1 MAVQRR
7 KRGALA
13 VVAALIAGGTGVAGG
28 AGVASASPA
37 ADDPSPPGGATVTL
51 ITGDRV
57 TVHGGDRPGTITGG
71 PGRERVA
78 FRTVTA
84 DGRLSVIPSD
94 AERGLAEG
102 RLDPRL
108 FDVTTLV
115 ESGYGDTAE
124 LPLILTRADGARPAL
139 ASLDTTAEL
148 PAIGSFAAT
157 SDKSPTAFRALLDEP
172 GITRVWLDGKR
183 EPALDRSTAQIGAP
197 AAWGSG
203 LTGAGVAVAV
213 LDTGVDETHPDLV
226 GRQVAEANFTEDP
239 DTTDRD
245 GHGTH
250 VAATIA
256 GGDAQYRGV
265 APDARILDGKVCVSG
280 GCAESWIL
288 AGMQWAVEQG
298 ADVVNLSLGGRDTP
312 EVDPLEEALTTLS
325 ERSGALFVVAA
336 GNDGATRT
344 VGSPGSADAALTVG
358 AVDRDDAVAPFSSR
372 GPRVGDGAVKPD
384 VTAPGVGIVAARAG
398 AGQLPGED
406 GRTALS
412 GTSMATPHVAGAA
425 ALLKQRHPE
434 WTGQQVK
441 AALVASATPTEGAS
455 VFAQGAGRVDLARA
469 IGQSLTSEP
478 SSLPLGLQRWPHDD
492 DVPVARELTY
502 RNDGD
507 RELVLDLSV
516 VGGELP
522 EGLIT
527 VSPSRVTVPAR
538 GTATA
543 TVTGDTAVDAPD
555 GAHGGL
561 VLARS
566 GDAVALRTPVAVERE
581 VESHEVT
588 LKALDGDGKPTAD
601 GLVTLQDVVTGESR
615 GLLPAEGGTTVR
627 LPAGEYLAIGGFNR
641 PQGGFAHVLRPS
653 LRVAGPTEAVF
664 DASTAK
670 PVEISAPDPEAE
682 ELLGQ
687 FSVQRTH
694 EGRTVGTGNAYL
706 GGFSG
711 LVSIGHAGPEVPDAR
726 VLVASQFEG
735 AAGAGGARTGYR
747 LAWEHE
753 GRAPDGVRE
762 APALAELAA
771 VRTSYG
777 PLADGVTAQR
787 SLQPV
792 GDGRATGWGVY
803 VEAGRSSG
811 AVDHVTDGTD
821 WVLGVIGSGP
831 DGSGFELTSAV
842 RRFEAGREHRHRF
855 AFPVFTPTPST
866 ERPLLQRSG
875 DVLTAHAPL
884 FGDGDGNHG
893 SDWQAEGGTRLFRD
907 GVQVGASEQGG
918 YGRFA
923 VPEGEAEYQL
933 VTGARRTTGLTGFT
947 TAVELSWTFRS
958 GHVDGVGELPVT
970 VVGFSPEL
978 DGSGAAAGGAE
989 LGVPMAPRRASGAAV
1004 EVTGLV
1010 VEVSFDDGA
1019 AWEQVPVVDGVARVL
1034 NPNVAGFA
1042 SLRVRGESAGAGF
1055 EQTVLRAYRIT
1066 A

>member
-13 VVAALIAGGTGVAGG
+13 VVAALIASGT
-28 AGVASASPA
+28 GVASASPTT
-37 ADDPSPPGGATVTL
+37 DDPLPEGGAEVTL

-57 TVHGGDRPGTITGG
+57 TVHDGHRPGTITGG

-78 FRTVTA
+78 FRTVSA
-84 DGRLSVIPSD
+84 NGRLSVIPAD

-139 ASLDTTAEL
+139 STVDTTAEL
-148 PAIGSFAAT
+148 PVIDSFAAT
-157 SDKSPTAFRALLDEP
+157 SDKSPAAFRALLDEP
-172 GITRVWLDGKR
+172 GITKVWLDGKR

-197 AAWGSG
+197 AAWQAG
-203 LTGAGVAVAV
+203 LTGAGVVVAV

-226 GRQVAEANFTEDP
+226 GRQLAEADFTEDP
-239 DTTDRD
+239 DNTDED

-250 VAATIA
+250 VASTIA
-256 GGDAQYRGV
+256 SGDATHRGV
-265 APDARILDGKVCVSG
+265 APGALILDGKVCG
-280 GCAESWIL
+280 RDGCAESGIL

-298 ADVVNLSLGGRDTP
+298 ADVVNMSLGGRDTP
-312 EVDPLEEALTTLS
+312 ETDPLEEALTTLS

-336 GNDGATRT
+336 GNDGADRS

-358 AVDRDDAVAPFSSR
+358 AVDRDGAVAPFSSR

-384 VTAPGVGIVAARAG
+384 VTAPGVGVVAAHASTSGRP
-398 AGQLPGED
+398 GQN
-406 GRTALS
+406 GRLTLS

-425 ALLKQRHPE
+425 ALLKQQHPE
-434 WTGQQVK
+434 WTGQRVK
-441 AALVASATPTEGAS
+441 AALVASADPTGGAPL
-455 VFAQGAGRVDLARA
+455 FARGAGRVDLARA
-469 IGQSLTSEP
+469 IGQTLTTEP

-502 RNDGD
+502 RNAGD

-516 VGGELP
+516 VGEALP
-522 EGLIT
+522 AGLIT
-527 VSPSRVTVPAR
+527 VSPGRITVPAG

-543 TVTGDTAVDAPD
+543 TVTGDTSVDAVD

-561 VLARS
+561 VVARS
-566 GDAVALRTPVAVERE
+566 GDAVALRTPVAIERE

-588 LKALDGDGKPTAD
+588 LKALDVDGKPTAD
-601 GLVTLQDVVTGESR
+601 GLVTLQNVVTGESR
-615 GLLPAEGGTTVR
+615 GLFPAEGGATVR
-627 LPAGEYLAIGGFNR
+627 LPAGEYLAIGGFDR

-653 LRVAGPTEAVF
+653 LRVSGPTEAVF

-670 PVEISAPDPEAE
+670 PVEISAPDPDAE

-687 FSVQRTH
+687 FSVTRTY
-694 EGRTVGTGNAYL
+694 EGHALGTGYAYL
-706 GGFSG
+706 GGFAG
-711 LVSIGHAGPEVPDAR
+711 LVSIGHAGPEAPDAR
-726 VLVASQFEG
+726 VLVASQFQG
-735 AAGAGGARTGYR
+735 AAGPGGARTGYR
-747 LAWEHE
+747 LSWEHE

-762 APALAELAA
+762 APALEELAT

-777 PLADGVTAQR
+777 PLADGVTPQR
-787 SLQPV
+787 SVQPAAGGQSV
-792 GDGRATGWGVY
+792 GWGVY
-803 VEAGRSSG
+803 VDADRSSG
-811 AVDHVTDGTD
+811 GVDHVNDDTD
-821 WVLGVIGSGP
+821 WALGVIASEPGGA
-831 DGSGFELTSAV
+831 GFELSSAV
-842 RRFEAGREHRHRF
+842 RRFEAGREYRHRF
-855 AFPVFTPTPST
+855 GFPVFAPTPST
-866 ERPLLQRSG
+866 GSPLLQRSG
-875 DVLTAHAPL
+875 DVLTARVPL

-893 SDWQAEGGTRLFRD
+893 VDWEAEGGTRLFRD
-907 GVQVGASEQGG
+907 GVQVGASDQGG
-918 YGRFA
+918 HGRFT
-923 VPEGEAEYQL
+923 VPEGEADYQL
-933 VTGARRTTGLTGFT
+933 VTGARRTTALTGFT

-958 GHVDGVGELPVT
+958 GRVDGVRELPVT

-978 DGSGAAAGGAE
+978 DGSGAAAGGSE
-989 LGVPMAPRRASGAAV
+989 LGVPVAPRRSGGAAV

-1010 VEVSFDDGA
+1010 VEVSFDDGG
-1019 AWEQVPVVDGVARVL
+1019 AWAQAPVVDGVARVV
-1034 NPNVAGFA
+1034 NPDVDGFA
-1042 SLRVRGESAGAGF
+1042 SLRVRGEAGGAGF